1 LADLA
6 ADFRVGGFLRR
17 AIASYEEL
25 LAHQPKH
32 REALAALVRLHSDVR
47 DYPRAIELARRLA
60 RLEGGRGTGPEAELR
75 VQMAEAAQ
83 AEGRSDEA
91 RRAVKQALRKDKH
104 SVRAWIVLGNLEAER
119 GRSKAALAAWSRVP
133 ELDRKSGPLVYP
145 QLEATYAAL
154 ERARDFEGFLLKLLE
169 ERPDDSGA
177 RLALARNLAA
187 RGDSELAIAELH
199 RILQDD
205 PEDLEARSTLGR
217 LLISEHRD
225 AEASKVFGELL
236 DALERREAGLG
247 RRPLE

>member
-1 LADLA
+1 
-6 ADFRVGGFLRR
+6 
-17 AIASYEEL
+17 
-25 LAHQPKH
+25 
-32 REALAALVRLHSDVR
+32 
-47 DYPRAIELARRLA
+47 
-60 RLEGGRGTGPEAELR
+60 
-75 VQMAEAAQ
+75 
-83 AEGRSDEA
+83 
-91 RRAVKQALRKDKH
+91 
-104 SVRAWIVLGNLEAER
+104 VLGNLEAER

-154 ERARDFEGFLLKLLE
+154 ERARDFEGFLRKLLE
-169 ERPDDSGA
+169 KRPDDSGA

-187 RGDSELAIAELH
+187 RGDSDVAIAELH
-199 RILQDD
+199 QILHDD

-236 DALERREAGLG
+236 DALERREAGPG